1 MLGTPPTLNNPPT
14 PPTRSDAANFAS
26 RADAFLGWFVTG
38 WNDLAA
44 ALANVY
50 ANALDAFSSAQF
62 AASQAGSA
70 AASASSAATSA
81 SAAQIAAQ
89 SAINAPGTAATSTT
103 TLSITSGYITLVVQ
117 PGKAFSPTQ
126 FVLVSAPTPG
136 NWMLGQIASYD
147 PVAGALVVG
156 VVAYT
161 GAGSYAAWTVTP
173 SAPIVQTGIPTADL
187 LRAKR
192 RAVLA
197 LVSQ

>member
-14 PPTRSDAANFAS
+14 PPSRSDAANFAS
-26 RADAFLGWFVTG
+26 RADAFLGWFVTA

-50 ANALDAFSSAQF
+50 ANALDAYNSAQS
-62 AASQAGSA
+62 ANLQAGAA
-70 AASASSAATSA
+70 AASASAAATSA
-81 SAAQIAAQ
+81 TAAQTAAQ
-89 SAINAPGTAATSTT
+89 SAINAPGTAATSSSS
-103 TLSITSGYITLVVQ
+103 LAIGLGYASLAIQ
-117 PGKAFSPTQ
+117 PGKAFTATQ
-126 FVLVSAPTPG
+126 FVLVSAATPG

-147 PVAGALVVG
+147 PISGALVVG
-156 VVAYT
+156 VVASY
-161 GAGSYAAWTVTP
+161 GAGTYAAWTVTP
-173 SAPIVQTGIPTADL
+173 SAPIVQAGIPTADL